1 MTDTMQTAAAAE
13 PAPTSSRGRSEPM
26 LRSGWFRPLST
37 TLAAVALTA
46 ATVGFQLWLLPS
58 PYPSDQINYV
68 DSARDFP
75 VPAEGIVVHQFTR
88 YGLLLPIRLCIE
100 LFGYSTVAY
109 FAVAMVAGVALSLA
123 VFALGALL
131 FSRTV
136 GLVGAVMVIANNVI
150 VYDLMQPLPDL
161 LATALFTWAVVLA
174 VALRQRRR
182 AVSRT
187 RTRRALT
194 LLGIGALLGWS
205 YLTREYIVFAW
216 PLIPLLLFRRV
227 GWRGALLVVA
237 PLALTGA
244 LELALN
250 QWTYGDP
257 LARFH
262 AITGHGGGEIRP
274 DLAAT
279 FQEKSRWWY
288 LTRLP
293 AGLADHPEAYW
304 MLGALAAFA
313 VGGLVFWRRVGWLLV
328 WAGLVYVPL
337 VLLGG
342 VLDPAA
348 PKLRLHLMR
357 YWFPLF
363 PAIVLGGVAVGRLVA
378 RELARRVP
386 PLRQRAGIVA
396 AVCVLAL
403 GGGGLAMAAPG
414 WQHQSGYRTLHT
426 YQLAEFRGWLAA
438 NRAEVP
444 VLWTD
449 GRTVRILPLYFS
461 GPAGG
466 VIWSG
471 ELRTMHPPE
480 SVKPGA
486 GELPKPGEY
495 VVLYSV
501 QGRWPCDHCY
511 RYTRKLFGDP
521 LQVPSSWQQVFASS
535 DGSLLV
541 FRA

>member
-13 PAPTSSRGRSEPM
+13 PAPMSSRGRSEPM

-75 VPAEGIVVHQFTR
+75 VPAEGMAVHQFTR

-109 FAVAMVAGVALSLA
+109 FAVAMVAGVALVLA
-123 VFALGALL
+123 VFALGSLL

-136 GLVGAVMVIANNVI
+136 GLVSAVMVIANGVI

-161 LATALFTWAVVLA
+161 LATALFTWAVALA
-174 VALRQRRR
+174 VAVRQRRR
-182 AVSRT
+182 AVT
-187 RTRRALT
+187 RTRLRRGVT
-194 LLGIGALLGWS
+194 LLVIGALLGWS
-205 YLTREYIVFAW
+205 YLAREYIVFAW

-227 GWRGALLVVA
+227 GWRGALLVIA

-250 QWTYGDP
+250 EWAYGDP
-257 LARFH
+257 LAR
-262 AITGHGGGEIRP
+262 ARAVIGHGGGEMRP

-279 FQEKSRWWY
+279 FQDKSRWWY

-293 AGLADHPEAYW
+293 SGLAHHPEKYW
-304 MLGALAAFA
+304 MLGALAAMTA
-313 VGGLVFWRRVGWLLV
+313 GGLVFWRRAGWLLV

-342 VLDPAA
+342 LIDPDE
-348 PKLRLHLMR
+348 PKLRLQLMR
-357 YWFPLF
+357 YWFPLI
-363 PAIVLGGVAVGRLVA
+363 PAIVLGGVAVGWLVA
-378 RELARRVP
+378 RELARRIP
-386 PLRQRAGIVA
+386 PLRRRAGIVA

-403 GGGGLAMAAPG
+403 GGTGVAMAAPG
-414 WQHQSGYRTLHT
+414 WEQQWGYRSLHT

-438 NRAEVP
+438 HSSEVD

-449 GRTVRILPLYFS
+449 ARTVRILPLYFS

-466 VIWSG
+466 VNWSG
-471 ELRTMHPPE
+471 RLRTMYPPE
-480 SVKPGA
+480 SVQPAAGVLPEPGQ
-486 GELPKPGEY
+486 Y

-501 QGRWPCDHCY
+501 KGEWPCDHCY

-521 LQVPSSWQQVFASS
+521 LKVPSSWRQVFASS